1 MALVS
6 GLALC
11 LSGCT
16 KEVQVGPATVFAY
29 AFWVPLAIIAAGA
42 AGAVWGFRIRRN
54 IAREKQ
60 QRELLPDL
68 ARESSTVFQKANERF
83 QDFRGSFVAWW
94 LLVAGPIVALIYGP
108 SFFVDKV
115 FVSNDR
121 FSIQRGLW
129 MLPHSDVEV
138 FNALSKIELI
148 REFRRNNPERSTDYL
163 VVHFKRGGT
172 NRFAVGDLL
181 QRGALERILEVAQSQ
196 NIPVADNR

>member
-1 MALVS
+1 MALLS

-42 AGAVWGFRIRRN
+42 AGTVWGFLIRRN

-68 ARESSTVFQKANERF
+68 ACGSSTVFQKAKERF
-83 QDFRGSFVAWW
+83 VDFRYSLFAWW
-94 LLVAGPIVALIYGP
+94 LLVAGPNVALIYGP
-108 SFFVDKV
+108 SFFIDKV

-121 FSIQRGLW
+121 FSVQWGLW
-129 MLPHSDVEV
+129 MLPHREVEV
-138 FNALSKIELI
+138 FSALSKIELT
-148 REFRRNNPERSTDYL
+148 REQDPTNSKRTKDFL
-163 VVHFKRGGT
+163 VVHYEKGGT

-181 QRGALERILEVAQSQ
+181 QRGALERIIEVAQSQ
-196 NIPVADNR
+196 NVPVADNR